1 MKCTRCWQNQIIVRT
16 VFKMLQRLSHFIIGV
31 LFIIFACSVSIL
43 LVDSFQG
50 VDISAPTTDTQWSC
64 LRDTI
69 NTSFGIIRIYRS
81 IGEMDDNAV
90 DNLYKAYNAG
100 IRDLGVYLFP
110 CIASSSYAI
119 LHNITCQ
126 SPKQQI
132 INTAQYLASNNILF
146 DLNNQLH
153 ANKKTIYL
161 NRLWLD
167 IEDENPSKYYD
178 ANVTVN
184 QNFIYELISTGKK
197 MNIPIGI
204 YTTRTYWTQ
213 IMNGIT
219 DYSKQYDYDDGG
231 DYIYPLWYPRYDH
244 IDSMD
249 FFEPFS
255 GWDEALIKQTGGSVS
270 YCGLAQIDTDYK
282 DDYRDKRKMQDLKT

>member
-1 MKCTRCWQNQIIVRT
+1 MN
-16 VFKMLQRLSHFIIGV
+16 
-31 LFIIFACSVSIL
+31 CS
-43 LVDSFQG
+43 QG
-50 VDISAPTTDTQWSC
+50 VDVSIATTDTQWSC
-64 LRDTI
+64 LRDTM

-90 DNLYKAYNAG
+90 DSLYKAYNAG

-110 CIASSSYAI
+110 CIATSSYTI

-126 SPKQQI
+126 SPTQQI
-132 INTAQYLASNNILF
+132 IDTVQYLSSNNIF
-146 DLNNQLH
+146 FYLNISDHQLY
-153 ANKKTIYL
+153 ANKKAIFL

-178 ANVTVN
+178 RNTTIN
-184 QNFIYELISTGKK
+184 QNFIDELISVGKK

-213 IMNGIT
+213 IMNGT
-219 DYSKQYDYDDGG
+219 TNYSIHYDDDGSS
-231 DYIYPLWYPRYDH
+231 DYYIYPLWYPRYDH

-249 FFEPFS
+249 FFTPFS
-255 GWDEALIKQTGGSVS
+255 GWDEALIKQTGGNVG
-270 YCGLAQIDTDYK
+270 YCGIGQIDADYK
-282 DDYRDKRKMQDLKT
+282 DDYKNKLKINL